1 MDILGKLGINGKILL
16 AQVVNFFLLLY
27 VLKRFLYGTLLRI
40 LQERENKIK
49 RGLEDAEKAQKKFEE
64 ADKKI
69 QVKMEK
75 ANQKIDLILAK
86 AYKESKEY
94 KEDSEREVREKIK
107 EMKEEA
113 QKYIENEKRKITEE
127 VKKKIGPL
135 VVAVAQKI
143 ITQRISEKDRMDM
156 IKENQREI
164 TKIKKE
170 N

>member
-27 VLKRFLYGTLLRI
+27 VLKRFLYGPLLRI

-156 IKENQREI
+156 IKETQREI